1 MMFLPVPSVL
11 IRSSRLIFWF
21 ALSFLILSHSSFSQ
35 QANNKDAI
43 LILDASGSMW
53 GQINGIN
60 KIVIAKDVVEGLVRN
75 LPETQRLGFVSYGHR
90 RKGDCG
96 DIETLSDVGTD
107 RRQLIAQLRE
117 LSPKGK
123 TPLTKSVEHAA
134 NKLNYTKNAAS
145 VILVSDGL
153 ETCEA
158 DPCALARTLEQN
170 GLDFTIHV
178 IGFDVTREERAG
190 LQCLADET
198 GGQFL
203 AAGNADELGEAL
215 NEVAIAPTAEPEA
228 VPTETEAEA
237 VPSTLVLKA
246 TILSGGPLIQ
256 SKLDWKVIHPA
267 DGGVVF
273 SANDAGVAE
282 IEILPGRYLVEA
294 TWNGWKDGAAK
305 YGKTDVEIREQNTH
319 VVTVPIDLAL
329 PVTLEVPDAAA
340 EGTPIQVRWSGP
352 DELGATVSV
361 NRLDDAPSDFIYFF
375 ASQKERAAFEA
386 RQGASEIAEATLIAP
401 IEPGAYEI
409 RYTLSNPRIILAR
422 RPLTVT
428 DAEYSLSVPEEVSVS
443 SPVEVAWEGPLTE
456 GDLVTLVRPHEKRA
470 FDNKNFRALKAGSPV
485 KLVAPAEPG
494 DYEIRYVM
502 TGPYTTYEGMAHSV
516 QTSVPIRV
524 TSVAAAV
531 EAPAT
536 AIGGSTIEIAW
547 QGPADGWQDDFISV
561 VAVGAEKPNRDSR
574 TQLAKGADALNPA
587 AIRVPAIAGDYEV
600 VYGIVPGNK
609 IIARAPIRIIS
620 AEASVDAPDS
630 VKIGEDFEVSYRGD
644 GFKGDRVVVV
654 AADAPDEKMWGYGAR
669 YGFVAKAGET
679 TGLVHSRFITEPGA
693 YEVRYITGMQH
704 QVLAR
709 DTLIVTD

>member
-1 MMFLPVPSVL
+1 M
-11 IRSSRLIFWF
+11 
-21 ALSFLILSHSSFSQ
+21 SFLFQRTAKLLFRLAAIGLLLLFQ
-35 QANNKDAI
+35 TAFAQDVKNKDAI

-53 GQINGIN
+53 GQINGTN

-75 LPETQRLGFVSYGHR
+75 LPASQRLGLVSYGHR

-96 DIETLSDVGTD
+96 DIETLSEVGTD
-107 RRQLIAQLRE
+107 RSKLIEQLRG

-123 TPLTKSVEHAA
+123 TPLTKAVEHAA
-134 NKLNYTKNAAS
+134 DTLNYTKNAAS

-158 DPCALARTLEQN
+158 DPCALARTLEKN

-178 IGFDVTREERAG
+178 VGFDVTEEERAG
-190 LQCLADET
+190 LQCLAEET

-203 AAGNADELGEAL
+203 AAGNADELGAAL
-215 NEVAIAPTAEPEA
+215 TEVTIAPVIKPEA
-228 VPTETEAEA
+228 VPAEPDTTL
-237 VPSTLVLKA
+237 VPSALVLKA

-256 SKLDWKVIHPA
+256 SKLDWKIINPA
-267 DGGVVF
+267 DGDVVF
-273 SANDAGVAE
+273 SASDGGVAE
-282 IEILPGRYLVEA
+282 TEILPGSYLVEA
-294 TWNGWKDGAAK
+294 TWNGWNDGVAK
-305 YGKTDVEIREQNTH
+305 YGKLDVDIREQNTH

-329 PVTLEVPDAAA
+329 PVTLDAADAAA

-352 DELGATVSV
+352 DDLGATVSV
-361 NRLDDAPSDFIYFF
+361 NRLDDAPADFIYFF
-375 ASQKERAAFEA
+375 PSLKARNAYEA
-386 RQGASEIAEATLIAP
+386 KNGASEIAQATLIAP
-401 IEPGAYEI
+401 IQPGDYEI
-409 RYTLSNPRIILAR
+409 RYTLANQRLILAR
-422 RPLTVT
+422 RPLTVS
-428 DAEYSLSVPEEVSVS
+428 DAEYSLSTPEEVSVS
-443 SPVEVAWEGPLTE
+443 SPLEIVWDGPLTQ
-456 GDLVTLVRPHEKRA
+456 GDLVTLVKPDEKGA
-470 FDNKNFRALKAGSPV
+470 FDNKNYRALKAGSPA

-574 TQLAKGADALNPA
+574 TQLSKGADVLNPA

-609 IIARAPIRIIS
+609 IIARAPIRITS

-630 VKIGEDFEVSYRGD
+630 VKIGEDFEVGYSGD

-679 TGLVHSRFITEPGA
+679 TGVVGSRFITEPGA
-693 YEVRYITGMQH
+693 YEVRYVTGMQH
-704 QVLAR
+704 QVIAR
-709 DTLIVTD
+709 DTLTVTD